1 LLAAVCLLPGPR
13 VRAIEPADHVVLQL
27 KWQHQFQFAGYYAAV
42 AQGYYRAAG
51 LDVTLQEAVPGK
63 DPSQAVLNGE
73 ADFGVGTSDLILLR
87 DKGQPVVVLAAIFQ
101 HSPLVLLA
109 DRRAGVGD
117 LQDLYNKPVMIE
129 PLSAELF
136 AYFKDEGIDP
146 AKLHI
151 LPHTFDVRDLIERRV
166 AAMSGYSTDEV
177 FQLKASGIDFMTFTP
192 RAGGIDFYGD
202 NLFTTEAQIRRHP
215 DRVRKFLAASLKG
228 WDYALAH
235 QAEIVDLIL
244 KDYSRRKSREQLLF
258 EAEST
263 AQLMHPGLIETGHMN
278 PGRWR
283 HIADVYGEFGMASRN
298 LSLAGFLYDPDP
310 KPDLRWIYW
319 TIGDLAL
326 LALLSLG
333 WALPLFRFNRQ
344 LRQEIAARRRTEEE
358 LRQARDAA
366 ETAYQAKGRYL
377 AVMTHEVRTLLG
389 GIGGLVDLLQETKLD
404 GDQSANVSLIGQSA
418 ESLLK
423 LTTDVLDYS
432 KIESGTLAL
441 ETIPV
446 PLPHFV
452 RTTGDLFRASAR
464 AKGLAL
470 ADVVRPGVP
479 AVVLTDPTRLRQIL
493 ANLLSNAVKFTAA
506 GSIELVVELAPGP
519 LTTAESGLRLLFH
532 VRDSGAG
539 IKEAD
544 LPHLFKAYAQA
555 DLTVTRR
562 FGGTGLGLAIAQRL
576 AEIFGGGLTVES
588 VPGQGT
594 TFTAAVVVGIV
605 RSAQEA

>member
-1 LLAAVCLLPGPR
+1 LLAACLLAGPR
-13 VRAIEPADHVVLQL
+13 VRAMEPADHVVLQL

-42 AQGYYRAAG
+42 AQGYYREAG
-51 LDVTLQEAVPGK
+51 LDVTLQEAVPGQ
-63 DPSQAVLNGE
+63 DPSQAVLDGS
-73 ADFGVGTSDLILLR
+73 ADFGVGTSDLVLLR

-117 LQDLYNKPVMIE
+117 LQDLYNKPIMIE

-151 LPHTFDVRDLIERRV
+151 LPHTFDVRDLIDGHV

-177 FQLKASGIDFMTFTP
+177 FQLKAAGIDFMTFTP

-202 NLFTTEAQIRRHP
+202 NLFTTEDQIRRHP
-215 DRVRKFLAASLKG
+215 ARVRKFLAASLKG

-244 KDYSRRKSREQLLF
+244 KDYSRRKSRAQLLF

-283 HIADVYGEFGMASRN
+283 HIADVYGEFGMASRS

-310 KPDLRWIYW
+310 KPDLAWLYW
-319 TIGDLAL
+319 TIGGLAALAL
-326 LALLSLG
+326 LALG

-344 LRQEIAARRRTEEE
+344 LRREIAARRRTEEE

-389 GIGGLVDLLQETKLD
+389 GIGGLVELLEESKLD
-404 GDQSANVSLIGQSA
+404 SDQRANVSLIGQSA
-418 ESLLK
+418 ENLLK

-432 KIESGTLAL
+432 KIESGTLVL
-441 ETIPV
+441 EKIPV
-446 PLPHFV
+446 PLAHFV
-452 RTTGDLFRASAR
+452 RTTCDLFRAAAR
-464 AKGLAL
+464 TKGLSL
-470 ADVVRPGVP
+470 ADFVRPGVP

-493 ANLLSNAVKFTAA
+493 ANLLSNAVKFTPA
-506 GSIELVVELAPGP
+506 GSIALAVELAPGAP
-519 LTTAESGLRLLFH
+519 TTAGSDLQLLFR
-532 VRDSGAG
+532 VRDSGPG
-539 IKEAD
+539 IKAED
-544 LPHLFKAYAQA
+544 LPHLFKAYEQA

-588 VPGQGT
+588 TPGQGA
-594 TFTAAVVVGIV
+594 TFTATVVVGLV
-605 RSAQEA
+605 RSAPAA